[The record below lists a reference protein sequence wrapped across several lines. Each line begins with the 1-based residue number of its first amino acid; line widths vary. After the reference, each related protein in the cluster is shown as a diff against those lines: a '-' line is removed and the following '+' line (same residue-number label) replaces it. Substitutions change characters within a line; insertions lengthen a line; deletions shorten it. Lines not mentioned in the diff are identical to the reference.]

1 MTATGTTDSQHV
13 ICLVMSSCFQTAS
26 VFSFHIPAGKV
37 LEQNHNALMFETTSI
52 LQKEKI

>member
-37 LEQNHNALMFETTSI
+37 LEQNHNALMFETTLI
-52 LQKEKI
+52 LQKEI